1 LCALAL
7 VVTVVALVSACAGS
21 GTGAASDKGGGAA
34 DSGNTGFLATVSDCG
49 QTITFSAPPRRVVI
63 LNPAI
68 ADILIDL
75 GMSDRI
81 VAQSGTTGLAEPLP
95 QNKAVM
101 DRVPVLSAHGMTSTE
116 ALLGVSPD
124 LVISD
129 ETEWLNPEFGGAS
142 AQQLQQAGIKT
153 YTSVSGCGH
162 GTTGKV
168 AEVFTD
174 IDNYGDIFGVRD
186 KATQL
191 VDSLKAR
198 LDGIEARVA
207 DEPKVPVFEFYIE
220 GEQFA
225 DTAVGIAKDA
235 LDKSGGV
242 SIFSNATGMKPTS
255 REAIT
260 AANPQA
266 FIELV
271 APGKAIDQ
279 AKEAAALKQAFP
291 TTDAAKNGR
300 ICFLDLAE
308 AASPGTP
315 RIIDGIAARAQWLH
329 PDAFGSW

>member
-1 LCALAL
+1 MA
-7 VVTVVALVSACAGS
+7 VVTLVSGCARS
-21 GTGAASDKGGGAA
+21 GAGTTSDDAGEAAGPGR
-34 DSGNTGFLATVSDCG
+34 TGFAATLFDCG
-49 QTITFSAPPRRVVI
+49 QTLTLRTPPRRVVI

-68 ADILIDL
+68 ADILIEL
-75 GMSDRI
+75 GLGNRI
-81 VAQSGTTGLAEPLP
+81 VGQSGTTGLAEPLP

-116 ALLGVSPD
+116 ALLGVAPD

-129 ETEWLNPEFGGAS
+129 EAMWLNPEFGGAS
-142 AQQLQQAGIKT
+142 PQQLGRAGINT
-153 YTSVSGCGH
+153 YTAVSGCGH

-174 IDNYGDIFGVRD
+174 ITNYGEIFGVRD
-186 KATQL
+186 KAMQL
-191 VDSLKAR
+191 VGNLKAR
-198 LDGIEARVA
+198 MDGIEARVA
-207 DEPKVPVFEFYIE
+207 GKPKVPVFEFYSQD
-220 GEQFA
+220 GQFS

-242 SIFSNATGMKPTS
+242 SIVPNATGIKPTS
-255 REAIT
+255 KEAIT
-260 AANPQA
+260 AANPA
-266 FIELV
+266 VLIELV

-300 ICFLDLAE
+300 IYFLNVAE

-315 RIIDGIAARAQWLH
+315 RIIDGIAARAQWLY
-329 PDAFGSW
+329 PDAFESR

>member
-1 LCALAL
+1 MA
-7 VVTVVALVSACAGS
+7 VVALVSGCAGS
-21 GTGAASDKGGGAA
+21 GVGAAWDKRDRAA
-34 DSGNTGFLATVSDCG
+34 GSGTAGFAVAVSDCG
-49 QTITFSAPPRRVVI
+49 QTVTLRARPRRVVI

-75 GMSDRI
+75 GVGNRI
-81 VAQSGTTGLAEPLP
+81 VAQSGTTGLAQPLP
-95 QNKAVM
+95 RNKVVM
-101 DRVPVLSAHGMTSTE
+101 DRVPVLSAHGMTSTA

-142 AQQLQQAGIKT
+142 PQQLQQAGINT
-153 YTSVSGCGH
+153 YISVGGCGH

-174 IDNYGDIFGVRD
+174 IDNYGEIFGVRD
-186 KATQL
+186 KARQL
-191 VDSLKAR
+191 VDRLKAR

-207 DEPKVPVFEFYIE
+207 DKPKVRVFEFY
-220 GEQFA
+220 GQDGQFS

-235 LDKSGGV
+235 LDKAGGV
-242 SIFSNATGMKPTS
+242 SIVPDANGMKPTS
-255 REAIT
+255 KEAIT
-260 AANPQA
+260 VANPAA

-271 APGKAIDQ
+271 EPGKAIDQ

-300 ICFLDLAE
+300 IYFLDVAD

-315 RIIDGIAARAQWLH
+315 RIIDGIATRATWLH
-329 PDAFGSW
+329 PDAFGSR